1 MKKYFLFLVISLL
14 LFTGCSLS
22 KPSVNNPYEIVKGKS
37 KLSYYDTEDN
47 IDIDGFDVSEN
58 SVQNFLNE
66 NNNIIVNKDGMIRCI
81 NISDK
86 DVITYKQISV
96 GDDVNKIKKA
106 FNYERKIGNDY
117 NVIFNENTE
126 EDPTNENQEESWTS
140 IFYITDG
147 SKITGIQIS
156 DVKYRRTLF

>member
-1 MKKYFLFLVISLL
+1 
-14 LFTGCSLS
+14 
-22 KPSVNNPYEIVKGKS
+22 
-37 KLSYYDTEDN
+37 
-47 IDIDGFDVSEN
+47 
-58 SVQNFLNE
+58 
-66 NNNIIVNKDGMIRCI
+66 MIRCI

-117 NVIFNENTE
+117 NVIFYENTE